1 MSVLP
6 FTVTN
11 SKLGQTT
18 IYSNTSSAIGH
29 VLIIQYR
36 NKRRRLKNFVLLLSH
51 PVHVSKKI
59 GCWVQSRFREVL
71 DRCLPNKI
79 PMWFNQRPHL
89 KTLVLCHV
97 WQIPDIDRPTFYC
110 IKSFGDFCLSISI
123 KIAVR
128 NVQFFLWST
137 WTPYIWKQQKRQTC
151 IINWLQ
157 GKKLLKR
164 SVNCANSHGRHPMRL
179 KAHWQNGDGYIWCV
193 SYLHA
198 ICELLL
204 LSAT

>member
-11 SKLGQTT
+11 SKLGQAT

-128 NVQFFLWST
+128 NVQFFCVKYLDPLYLETTEETNLHYKLVTREETSE
-137 WTPYIWKQQKRQTC
+137 
-151 IINWLQ
+151 
-157 GKKLLKR
+157 KKCQLR
-164 SVNCANSHGRHPMRL
+164 EQSR
-179 KAHWQNGDGYIWCV
+179 
-193 SYLHA
+193 
-198 ICELLL
+198 
-204 LSAT
+204 